1 MYISEQSRRKM
12 NSSKG
17 KHMEATLMNVL
28 KAVESTF
35 TNAAII
41 SSITSTIF
49 IILLGFFLRRRGTFG
64 ENFGKVLTKVALTVA
79 IPALAFNSF
88 MQPMDGD
95 AFKEGMGVLVWG
107 IVIYIL
113 LIFVTPFMYQRYV
126 KGEREVLAIL
136 TTFGSTT
143 FFGIPI
149 VGAVYGAKGV
159 MYSSIFNIGYRI
171 FLYSYAYIKMS
182 GLKMEAKNI
191 KKMFANPIVIATFL
205 GLFMWLGQHLVPQMT
220 VHAAVNGVQ
229 TTALTTVAFYRI
241 DQTALWLYKPLSYL
255 ANLSSPL
262 AWLAI
267 GVTLGSISFK
277 DAAKDKTP
285 WYYSLNKVVIVPL
298 INLVILWLL
307 NVTGI
312 LSLSF
317 VAVATIVVMMATPT
331 ASVASAYAISFD
343 REAVM
348 SSNAAFIS
356 TISAVVMM
364 PIWIAILQVIS
375 GLGIFH

>member
-1 MYISEQSRRKM
+1 
-12 NSSKG
+12 
-17 KHMEATLMNVL
+17 MNVL

-49 IILLGFFLRRRGTFG
+49 IILLGFFLRRRGKFG

-126 KGEREVLAIL
+126 KGEREALAIL

>member
-1 MYISEQSRRKM
+1 MSVI
-12 NSSKG
+12 
-17 KHMEATLMNVL
+17 

-35 TNAAII
+35 TNTAII

-64 ENFGKVLTKVALTVA
+64 ENFGKVLTKVALSVA

-88 MQPMDGD
+88 MQPMDSE
-95 AFKEGMGVLVWG
+95 AFHQGMGVLVWG
-107 IVIYIL
+107 IIIYIL
-113 LIFVTPFMYQRYV
+113 LIFVTPFLYQRYV
-126 KGEREVLAIL
+126 KDQREVLAIL

-182 GLKMEAKNI
+182 GLKMEGKNI
-191 KKMFANPIVIATFL
+191 KKMFMNPIVIATFL
-205 GLFMWLGQHLVPQMT
+205 GLFMWLGQHLVPQVT
-220 VHAAVNGVQ
+220 VPAVVNGVQ
-229 TTALTTVAFYRI
+229 TTQMTTVAFFRI
-241 DQTALWLYKPLSYL
+241 DQTALWLFKPLTYL

-267 GVTLGSISFK
+267 GVTLGSLSLK
-277 DAAKDKTP
+277 DAASDKTP
-285 WYYSLNKVVIVPL
+285 WYYAVNKVIIVPL
-298 INLVILWLL
+298 LNLVILYLL
-307 NVTGI
+307 DITGI
-312 LSLSF
+312 LPLSF

-343 REAVM
+343 RDAVM
-348 SSNAAFIS
+348 ASNASLIS
-356 TISAVVMM
+356 TILAVIMM
-364 PIWIAILQVIS
+364 PIWIAILQVVN

>member
-1 MYISEQSRRKM
+1 MGVM
-12 NSSKG
+12 
-17 KHMEATLMNVL
+17 
-28 KAVESTF
+28 KAVTTTF

-41 SSITSTIF
+41 SSITSTVF
-49 IILLGFFLRRRGTFG
+49 IILLGFYLRRRGTFG
-64 ENFGKVLTKVALTVA
+64 ENFGKVLTKVVLSVA

-88 MQPMDGD
+88 MQPMNGD
-95 AFKEGMGVLVWG
+95 AFKQGMGVLVWG

-113 LIFVTPFMYQRYV
+113 LIFVTPFLYQRYV
-126 KGEREVLAIL
+126 KEQRDVLAIL

-182 GLKMEAKNI
+182 GLKMEAKNV
-191 KKMFANPIVIATFL
+191 KKMFLNPIVIATFL
-205 GLFMWLGQHLVPQMT
+205 GLFMWLGQHLVPQVT
-220 VHAAVNGVQ
+220 VPVAVNGVQ
-229 TTALTTVAFYRI
+229 TTGVAAVAFYRI

-255 ANLSSPL
+255 ANLASPL
-262 AWLAI
+262 AWLSI

-277 DAAKDKTP
+277 DAAADKTP
-285 WYYSLNKVVIVPL
+285 WYYAFNKVIIVPL
-298 INLVILWLL
+298 LNLVILYLL

-312 LSLSF
+312 LSLSY

-331 ASVASAYAISFD
+331 AAVASAYAISFD
-343 REAVM
+343 REAVL
-348 SSNAAFIS
+348 SSNASFIS
-356 TISAVVMM
+356 TIAAVVMM
-364 PIWIAILQVIS
+364 PVWIAIMEVLN

>member
-1 MYISEQSRRKM
+1 
-12 NSSKG
+12 
-17 KHMEATLMNVL
+17 MEIL
-28 KAVESTF
+28 KAISATF
-35 TNAAII
+35 SNAAIM

-49 IILLGFFLRRRGTFG
+49 IILLGFFLRRKGILG
-64 ENFGKVLTKVALTVA
+64 DNVGKILTNVALTVA

-88 MQPMDGD
+88 MQPMNGD
-95 AFKEGMGVLVWG
+95 AFQQGMGVLIWG

-149 VGAVYGAKGV
+149 VGAVYGVKGV

-182 GLKMEAKNI
+182 GLKMEGKNI
-191 KKMFANPIVIATFL
+191 KKMFLNPIVIATFL
-205 GLFMWLGQHLVPQMT
+205 GLFMWLGQHLVPQVT
-220 VHAAVNGVQ
+220 VPVAVNGVE
-229 TTALTTVAFYRI
+229 TAKMASVAFYRI

-255 ANLSSPL
+255 ANLASPL

-267 GVTLGSISFK
+267 GTTLGSISIK
-277 DAAKDKTP
+277 DAAADKTP
-285 WYYSLNKVVIVPL
+285 WYYSLNKVIIVPL
-298 INLVILWLL
+298 INLVLLILLDM
-307 NVTGI
+307 TGL
-312 LSLSF
+312 LSLNYI
-317 VAVATIVVMMATPT
+317 AVATIVVMMATPT
-331 ASVASAYAISFD
+331 AAVVSAYAISFD
-343 REAVM
+343 RDAVM
-348 SSNAAFIS
+348 ASNASFIS

-364 PIWIAILQVIS
+364 PIWIAVMEVINS
-375 GLGIFH
+375 LGMLK

>member
-1 MYISEQSRRKM
+1 
-12 NSSKG
+12 
-17 KHMEATLMNVL
+17 MNVL

-35 TNAAII
+35 TNSAII

-64 ENFGKVLTKVALTVA
+64 ENFGKVLTKVALSAA

-88 MQPMDGD
+88 MQPMDSE
-95 AFKEGMGVLVWG
+95 AFHQGMGVLVWG

-113 LIFVTPFMYQRYV
+113 LIFVTPFLYQRYV
-126 KGEREVLAIL
+126 KDEREVLAIL

-149 VGAVYGAKGV
+149 VGAVFGAKGV

-182 GLKMEAKNI
+182 GLKMEGKNI
-191 KKMFANPIVIATFL
+191 KKMFMNPIVIATFL
-205 GLFMWLGQHLVPQMT
+205 GLFMWLGQHLVPQVT
-220 VHAAVNGVQ
+220 VPAVVNGVQ
-229 TTALTTVAFYRI
+229 TTQLTTVAFFRI
-241 DQTALWLYKPLSYL
+241 DQTALWLFKPLTYL

-267 GVTLGSISFK
+267 GITLGSLSFK
-277 DAAKDKTP
+277 DAASDKTT
-285 WYYSLNKVVIVPL
+285 WYYAVNKVILVPL
-298 INLVILWLL
+298 INLVILYILDI
-307 NVTGI
+307 TGI
-312 LSLSF
+312 LPLSYI
-317 VAVATIVVMMATPT
+317 AVATIVVMMATPT

-343 REAVM
+343 RRAVM
-348 SSNAAFIS
+348 ASNASLIS
-356 TISAVVMM
+356 TILAVIMM
-364 PIWIAILQVIS
+364 PIWIAILEVIN

>member
-1 MYISEQSRRKM
+1 MS
-12 NSSKG
+12 
-17 KHMEATLMNVL
+17 VL

-35 TNAAII
+35 TSAAII

-49 IILLGFFLRRRGTFG
+49 IILLGFYLRRKGTFG
-64 ENFGKVLTKVALTVA
+64 ENFGKVLTKVALSAA

-95 AFKEGMGVLVWG
+95 AFRQGMGVLVWG

-113 LIFVTPFMYQRYV
+113 LIFVTPFLYQRYV
-126 KGEREVLAIL
+126 KDEREVLAIL

-149 VGAVYGAKGV
+149 VGAVFGAKGV

-182 GLKMEAKNI
+182 GLKMEGKNI
-191 KKMFANPIVIATFL
+191 KKMFMNPIVIATFL
-205 GLFMWLGQHLVPQMT
+205 GLFMWLGQHMVPQVT
-220 VHAAVNGVQ
+220 VHAVVNGVQ
-229 TTALTTVAFYRI
+229 TSQLTQVAFYRI
-241 DQTALWLYKPLSYL
+241 DQTALWLYKPLTYL

-277 DAAKDKTP
+277 DAASDKTP
-285 WYYSLNKVVIVPL
+285 WYYAFNKVVIVPL
-298 INLVILWLL
+298 LNLVILYLL
-307 NVTGI
+307 SVTGI
-312 LSLSF
+312 LPLSY

-343 REAVM
+343 RQALM
-348 SSNAAFIS
+348 ASNASLIS
-356 TISAVVMM
+356 TILAVVMM
-364 PIWIAILQVIS
+364 PVWIAVLEVIN